1 MKLKE
6 SLFKNFASSKYLE
19 GLPDFKEKKTQQYT
33 TLVLTLIALSLFGLL
48 AIGPTVSTI
57 VQLQKQL
64 EDSTFVNSKL
74 EEKIKN
80 LGLLQSAYDL
90 IQNDIPIVLA
100 AMPQTPTTPNLVG
113 QIQQLAQDNNI
124 SISRMQVFQVDLT
137 KTDEGKIGYSSYI
150 FSIDAEGSYSN
161 ILAFL
166 TSLTNFERI
175 VSIDNLVISSTQT
188 DKLPNFNIRGKAYF
202 KK

>member
-19 GLPDFKEKKTQQYT
+19 GLPDFKKKKTQQYS

-48 AIGPTVSTI
+48 AIGPTISTI

-64 EDSTFVNSKL
+64 EDSTFVNRKL

-100 AMPQTPTTPNLVG
+100 AMPQSPATPSLVG
-113 QIQQLAQDNNI
+113 QIQQLAQTNNI
-124 SISRMQVFQVDLT
+124 SINRIQVFQVDLT
-137 KTDEGKIGYSSYI
+137 KTAEGKIGYSSYI
-150 FSIDAEGSYSN
+150 FSIDGGSSYSDT
-161 ILAFL
+161 LAFL

-175 VSIDNLVISSTQT
+175 VSIDNLVINSGQT